1 MDNNDILDLLKDS
14 GAFLEGHFLLTSGR
28 HSNKYIEKFRLMESP
43 DHLDKV
49 CKRMSEQFNPNNV
62 DIVLGAAIG
71 GILLSSGVAK
81 YLGKKGIFTERIE
94 GKMVIRRGF
103 EIKPNFNVV
112 IVEDI
117 VSTGGSI
124 FELIEVVKACNA
136 NVIGV
141 TSIVHRSIE
150 EIDFGCIYKPLLNY
164 PVESWDKNDLPDWL
178 RKVPMTERGR
188 SGK

>member
-1 MDNNDILDLLKDS
+1 MSNEILSLLKES

-28 HSNKYIEKFRLMESP
+28 HSDKYIEKFRLMESP
-43 DHLDKV
+43 NHLDKV
-49 CKRMSEQFNPNNV
+49 CQKMSSQFSKDSI

-81 YLGKKGIFTERIE
+81 YMGKKGIFTERVQE
-94 GKMVIRRGF
+94 KMELRRGF
-103 EIKPNFNVV
+103 EIQEGSNVL

-124 FELIEVVKACNA
+124 FELIEVVKECNA
-136 NVIGV
+136 NVTGV
-141 TSIVHRSIE
+141 TSIVHRSID
-150 EIDFGCIYKPLLNY
+150 EIDFGCTYRPLLNY
-164 PVESWDKNDLPDWL
+164 PVESWEEADMPKWL
-178 RKVPMTERGR
+178 SDIPITVHGR

>member
-1 MDNNDILDLLKDS
+1 MSNDILDLLKDS

-28 HSNKYIEKFRLMESP
+28 HSNRYIEKFRLMESP
-43 DHLDKV
+43 EHLDKI
-49 CKRMSEQFNPNNV
+49 CQKMSEQFNADSV

-81 YLGKKGIFTERIE
+81 YIGKKGIFTERVQE
-94 GKMVIRRGF
+94 KMELRRGF
-103 EIKPNFNVV
+103 EIKENSNVL

-124 FELIEVVKACNA
+124 FELIEVVNNCNA
-136 NVIGV
+136 NVVGV
-141 TSIVHRSIE
+141 TSIVHRSMEDISF
-150 EIDFGCIYKPLLNY
+150 DCPYKPLLNY
-164 PVESWDKNDLPDWL
+164 PVESWDANEIPDWL
-178 RKVPMTERGR
+178 EKTPITVHGR

>member
-1 MDNNDILDLLKDS
+1 MNNDILDLLKDS

-28 HSNKYIEKFRLMESP
+28 HSNRYIEKFRLMESP
-43 DHLDKV
+43 EHLDKI
-49 CKRMSEQFNPNNV
+49 CQKMSEQFNADSV

-81 YLGKKGIFTERIE
+81 YIGKKGIFTERVQE
-94 GKMVIRRGF
+94 KMELRRGF
-103 EIKPNFNVV
+103 EIKENSNVL

-124 FELIEVVKACNA
+124 FELIEVVNNCNA
-136 NVIGV
+136 NVVGV
-141 TSIVHRSIE
+141 TSIVHRSMEDISF
-150 EIDFGCIYKPLLNY
+150 DCPYKPLLNY
-164 PVESWDKNDLPDWL
+164 PVESWDANEIPDWL
-178 RKVPMTERGR
+178 EKTPITVHGR

>member
-1 MDNNDILDLLKDS
+1 MSNDILNLLKDS

-28 HSNKYIEKFRLMESP
+28 HSNRYIEKFRLMESP
-43 DHLDKV
+43 EHLDKI
-49 CKRMSEQFNPNNV
+49 CEKMSEQFDANSI

-81 YLGKKGIFTERIE
+81 YLGKKGIFTERIQKNME
-94 GKMVIRRGF
+94 LRRGF
-103 EIKPNFNVV
+103 EIKENSNVL

-124 FELIEVVKACNA
+124 FELIDVVNKYNA

-141 TSIVHRSIE
+141 TSIVHRSMK
-150 EIDFGCIYKPLLNY
+150 EIDFGCKYKPLLEY
-164 PVESWDKNDLPDWL
+164 PVESWDEDDIPDWL
-178 RKVPMTERGR
+178 NKIPITVHGR

>member
-1 MDNNDILDLLKDS
+1 MSNNDILDLLKDS

-28 HSNKYIEKFRLMESP
+28 HSDRYIEKFRLMESP
-43 DHLDKV
+43 NHLDKV
-49 CKRMSEQFNPNNV
+49 CKRMSEQFNSNEV

-81 YLGKKGIFTERIE
+81 YLGKKGIFTERVE
-94 GKMVIRRGF
+94 GDMKLRRGF
-103 EIKPNFNVV
+103 EIKENSNIV

-124 FELIEVVKACNA
+124 FELIEVVKACKA
-136 NVIGV
+136 NIRGV
-141 TSIVHRSIE
+141 TSIVHRSVE
-150 EIDFGCIYKPLLNY
+150 EIDFGCTYKPLLNY
-164 PVESWDKNDLPDWL
+164 PVESWDEKNIPDWL
-178 RKVPMTERGR
+178 KKVPMTKRGR

>member
-28 HSNKYIEKFRLMESP
+28 HSDKYIEKFRLMESP

-49 CKRMSEQFNPNNV
+49 CKRMSEQFSPSNV
-62 DIVLGAAIG
+62 DLVLGAAIG

-81 YLGKKGIFTERIE
+81 YIGKKGIFTERIE
-94 GKMVIRRGF
+94 GKMALRRGF
-103 EIKPNFNVV
+103 EIKENCNVI

-124 FELIEVVKACNA
+124 FELIEVVKSCDA
-136 NVIGV
+136 NVVGV
-141 TSIVHRSIE
+141 TSIVHRSIDK
-150 EIDFGCIYKPLLNY
+150 IDFGCTYKPLLNY
-164 PVESWDKNDLPDWL
+164 PVESWDGNDIPDWL
-178 RKVPMTERGR
+178 KKIPMTQRGR

>member
-1 MDNNDILDLLKDS
+1 MTDDILHLLKDS

-28 HSNKYIEKFRLMESP
+28 HSDRYIEKFRLMESP
-43 DHLDKV
+43 DHLDKI
-49 CKRMSEQFNPNNV
+49 CKRMSEQFDSNNI

-81 YLGKKGIFTERIE
+81 HLGKKGIFTERVQE
-94 GKMVIRRGF
+94 KMELRRGF
-103 EIKPNFNVV
+103 EIKKDSNVL

-124 FELIEVVKACNA
+124 FELIDVVNECNA
-136 NVIGV
+136 NITGI
-141 TSIVHRSIE
+141 TSIVHRSME

-164 PVESWDKNDLPDWL
+164 PVESWDENNLPDWL
-178 RKVPMTERGR
+178 SKIPITVHGR

>member
-1 MDNNDILDLLKDS
+1 MSNNILDLLKDS

-28 HSNKYIEKFRLMESP
+28 HSNRYIEKFRLMESP
-43 DHLDKV
+43 EHLDKI
-49 CKRMSEQFNPNNV
+49 CQKMSEQFNADSV

-81 YLGKKGIFTERIE
+81 YIGKKGIFTERVQE
-94 GKMVIRRGF
+94 KMELRRGF
-103 EIKPNFNVV
+103 EIKENSNVL

-124 FELIEVVKACNA
+124 FELIEVVNNCNA
-136 NVIGV
+136 NVVGV
-141 TSIVHRSIE
+141 TSIVHRSMEDISF
-150 EIDFGCIYKPLLNY
+150 DCPYKPLLNY
-164 PVESWDKNDLPDWL
+164 PVESWDANEIPDWL
-178 RKVPMTERGR
+178 EKTPITVHGR

>member
-1 MDNNDILDLLKDS
+1 MSNDILDLLKDS

-28 HSNKYIEKFRLMESP
+28 HSNRYIEKFRLMESP
-43 DHLDKV
+43 EHLDKI
-49 CKRMSEQFNPNNV
+49 CQKMSKQFNGDSV

-81 YLGKKGIFTERIE
+81 YIGKKGIFTERVQE
-94 GKMVIRRGF
+94 KMELRRGF
-103 EIKPNFNVV
+103 EIKENSNVL

-124 FELIEVVKACNA
+124 FELIEVVNNCNA
-136 NVIGV
+136 NVVGV
-141 TSIVHRSIE
+141 TSIVHRSMDDISF
-150 EIDFGCIYKPLLNY
+150 DCPYKPLLNY
-164 PVESWDKNDLPDWL
+164 PVESWDANKIPDWL
-178 RKVPMTERGR
+178 EKIPITVHGR

>member
-1 MDNNDILDLLKDS
+1 MSNEILSLLKES

-28 HSNKYIEKFRLMESP
+28 HSDKYIEKFRLMESP
-43 DHLDKV
+43 NHLDKV
-49 CKRMSEQFNPNNV
+49 CQKMSSQFSKDSV

-81 YLGKKGIFTERIE
+81 YLGKKGIFTERVQE
-94 GKMVIRRGF
+94 KMELRRGF
-103 EIKPNFNVV
+103 EIQEGSNVL

-124 FELIEVVKACNA
+124 FELIEVVKHCRA

-141 TSIVHRSIE
+141 TSIVHRSVE
-150 EIDFGCIYKPLLNY
+150 KIDFGCTYKPLLNY
-164 PVESWDKNDLPDWL
+164 PVESWAESDMPKWL
-178 RKVPMTERGR
+178 SEIPITVHGR

>member
-1 MDNNDILDLLKDS
+1 MSNNDILDLLKDS

-28 HSNKYIEKFRLMESP
+28 HSNRYIEKFRLMESP
-43 DHLDKV
+43 DHLDKI
-49 CKRMSEQFNPNNV
+49 CKRMSEQFDSDKV

-81 YLGKKGIFTERIE
+81 YLGKKGIFTERVE
-94 GKMVIRRGF
+94 GRMNLRRGF
-103 EIKPNFNVV
+103 EIKADSNVV

-124 FELIEVVKACNA
+124 FELIEVVKNCNA
-136 NVIGV
+136 NIVGV

-150 EIDFGCIYKPLLNY
+150 EINFGCTYKPLLNY
-164 PVESWDKNDLPDWL
+164 PVESWDEKNIPDWL
-178 RKVPMTERGR
+178 NEIPMTQQGR

>member
-1 MDNNDILDLLKDS
+1 MNNDILDLLKDS

-28 HSNKYIEKFRLMESP
+28 HSNRYIEKFRLMESP
-43 DHLDKV
+43 KHLDKI
-49 CKRMSEQFNPNNV
+49 CQKMSGQFNADSV

-81 YLGKKGIFTERIE
+81 YIGKKGIFTERVQE
-94 GKMVIRRGF
+94 KMELRRGF
-103 EIKPNFNVV
+103 EIKENSNVL

-124 FELIEVVKACNA
+124 FELIEVVNNCNA
-136 NVIGV
+136 NVVGV
-141 TSIVHRSIE
+141 TSIVHRSMEDISF
-150 EIDFGCIYKPLLNY
+150 DCPYKPLLNY
-164 PVESWDKNDLPDWL
+164 PVESWDANEIPDWL
-178 RKVPMTERGR
+178 EKTPITVHGR

>member
-1 MDNNDILDLLKDS
+1 MSDNILDLLKDS

-28 HSNKYIEKFRLMESP
+28 HSNVYIEKFRLMESP
-43 DHLDKV
+43 HYLDIV
-49 CKRMSEQFNPNNV
+49 CKKMSEQFNSNDI

-81 YLGKKGIFTERIE
+81 YLNKKGIFTERVE
-94 GKMVIRRGF
+94 GEMQLRRDF
-103 EIKPNFNVV
+103 EIPDNANVL

-124 FELIEVVKACNA
+124 FELIEVVKSYNA
-136 NVIGV
+136 NIVGI
-141 TSIVHRSIE
+141 TSIVHRSVE
-150 EIDFGCIYKPLLNY
+150 DIDFGYIYKPLLNH
-164 PVESWDKNDLPDWL
+164 PVESWDENNIPEWL
-178 RKVPMTERGR
+178 DKIPMTHRGR

>member
-1 MDNNDILDLLKDS
+1 MNNNDILDLLKQS

-28 HSNKYIEKFRLMESP
+28 HSNKYIEKFRLLESP
-43 DHLDKV
+43 NYLDKV
-49 CKRMSEQFNPNNV
+49 CKRMSEQFEPDQV

-81 YLGKKGIFTERIE
+81 YFGTKGIFTERVN
-94 GKMVIRRGF
+94 GKMELRRGF
-103 EIKPNFNVV
+103 DIKKNSKVI

-124 FELIEVVKACNA
+124 FELIDVVKDCNA
-136 NVIGV
+136 IVYGI
-141 TSIVHRSIE
+141 TSIVDRNIKPVN
-150 EIDFGCIYKPLLNY
+150 FGFDYKPLVNH
-164 PVESWDKNDLPDWL
+164 PVESWDENEIPDWL
-178 RKVPMTERGR
+178 NEIPITKRGR